1 MKTLY
6 RISILFNCI
15 GMAFVLIKGSELLTR
30 EWIGADSN
38 SAVEQKVQSQTARNA
53 FGNGT
58 ARNVENEAAASSAG
72 NGGQEAQNVDSTAA
86 PQQQELQTVN
96 SSIGGITT
104 CDTIYHIL
112 VCDLTQGT
120 EKEVIEE
127 IPGSYMGKNRQ
138 QLMDLLDIYNESP
151 PLDEQ
156 SRGFQSME
164 LVSFSEEDITVRK
177 TYETALYY
185 CCVVVE
191 DDYLTVYDEKRKNV
205 ILYTDIRLDA
215 LPEQLK
221 QEIIDGKYFKTE
233 QDLYHFLESYS
244 S

>member
-6 RISILFNCI
+6 RISIFLNCI
-15 GMAFVLIKGSELLTR
+15 GMAFVLIKGSELLTK
-30 EWIGADSN
+30 EWIGADSKP
-38 SAVEQKVQSQTARNA
+38 AVEQKAQSQTAGNA
-53 FGNGT
+53 FGSGT
-58 ARNVENEAAASSAG
+58 AQNVENEGTGNSAD
-72 NGGQEAQNVDSTAA
+72 NGGQETQNIDSAA
-86 PQQQELQTVN
+86 AQQQELQTVN
-96 SSIGGITT
+96 SSIGATTT

-112 VCDLTQGT
+112 ICDLTQGT
-120 EKEVIEE
+120 EKETIEE

-164 LVSFSEEDITVRK
+164 LVSFSESDITVRK

-215 LPEQLK
+215 LSEQLK

-233 QDLYHFLESYS
+233 QELYHFLESYS